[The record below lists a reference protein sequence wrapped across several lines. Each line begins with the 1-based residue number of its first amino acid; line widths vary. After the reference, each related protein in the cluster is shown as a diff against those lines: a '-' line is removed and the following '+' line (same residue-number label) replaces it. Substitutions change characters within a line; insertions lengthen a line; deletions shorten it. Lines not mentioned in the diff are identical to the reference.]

1 MADDVADLTSADDPG
16 IESTLAVFRETVAA
30 EPLTPD
36 ERRTIITQALAL
48 LDQAYVHL
56 PLKRAMHA
64 IDPIQRLRLL
74 RYRYERMSDRRFHDE
89 MISVFMSLRDL
100 HTNYILPDPYRTK
113 TAFLP
118 FLVEEFYDGET
129 PSYVVTKLLAGFK
142 HRHFKVGVTVHH
154 WNGIPFERAVDIN
167 ADEQAGSN
175 EAARHA
181 QGLDALTIR
190 PLSMSLPPDEDWVV
204 IGYRTPDGDEH
215 QTRFDWQIFQ
225 PKASPQ
231 GVNPD
236 DAGDAAA
243 RALGIN
249 AKGEAV
255 RRAKKALFA
264 RAAMEA
270 EDRAGS
276 FAAGTAAAAADTTTS
291 LPDVLS
297 FRSVETPS
305 GAFGYIRIWTFDVD
319 PDAFVAEVVRI
330 LGLLPPGGL
339 ILDVRSNGGGV
350 ITAGEKLLQTLTPK
364 PIEPCRLSF
373 INTPFTL
380 ALAQTNDFLSA
391 WTPSI
396 AQAVETGATYSYGF
410 PAEPVEE
417 YNRLGQQYCG
427 PVVLVTD
434 ALCYSTTDIFA
445 AGYQDHAIGPILGI
459 AGNTGAGG
467 ANVVTHVQLRQLEA
481 EDGPFGPLPKNA
493 NFRVAIRRT
502 TRVGERSGVPLEDL
516 GVVPDHIH
524 HMTRRDVL
532 GSNEDLIAAAAEL
545 LAGGPVRDLSATV
558 SQGSVTVTTA
568 KISRLDIVFD
578 GRPFGSMDVTD
589 GPHGVSIP
597 AGVGVIDLRGY
608 DEGALVAARRL
619 NVPAPGTAPAGDG

>member
-1 MADDVADLTSADDPG
+1 MADDVADLTGADDPG
-16 IESTLAVFRETVAA
+16 IESTLARFREAVSA
-30 EPLTPD
+30 EPLTPE

-100 HTNYILPDPYRTK
+100 HTNYILPDPYRTR

-118 FLVEEFYDGET
+118 FLVEEYYDGDT
-129 PSYVVTKLLAGFK
+129 PAYVVTKLLAGFK
-142 HRHFKVGVTVHH
+142 HRHFKAGVTVHH
-154 WNGIPFERAVDIN
+154 WNGIAFERAVDIN

-181 QGLDALTIR
+181 QGLDAMTIR

-204 IGYRTPDGDEH
+204 IGYRTPYGEEH

-225 PKASPQ
+225 PKAAPQ

-243 RALGIN
+243 RALGVN

-270 EDRAGS
+270 EARAVS
-276 FAAGTAAAAADTTTS
+276 SPTAADTTTS

-297 FRSVETPS
+297 FRTVATPS
-305 GAFGYIRIWTFDVD
+305 GTFGYVRIWTFDVD
-319 PDAFVAEVVRI
+319 PDTFVTEFVRI
-330 LGLLPPGGL
+330 LGLLPLNGL
-339 ILDVRSNGGGV
+339 IVDVRSNGGGV
-350 ITAGEKLLQTLTPK
+350 ITAGEKLLQVLTPK
-364 PIEPCRLSF
+364 AIDPCRLSF

-380 ALAQTNDFLSA
+380 ALAQFNDFLREWA
-391 WTPSI
+391 PSI
-396 AQAVETGATYSYGF
+396 AQAVETGASYSYGF
-410 PAEPVEE
+410 PAEPAAE

-445 AGYQDHAIGPILGI
+445 AGYQDHAIGPILGV

-467 ANVVTHVQLRQLEA
+467 ANVVTHKQLRQLEA
-481 EDGPFGPLPKNA
+481 DDGPFQPLPKNA

-516 GVVPDHIH
+516 GVVPDHLH
-524 HMTRRDVL
+524 RMTREDVV
-532 GSNEDLIAAAAEL
+532 GSNADLIAAAGAL
-545 LAGGPVRDLSATV
+545 LAAAPVRGLAATV
-558 SQGSVTVTTA
+558 TAGSVTVTTA
-568 KISRLDIVFD
+568 SVSRLDITFD

-589 GPHGVSIP
+589 GAHGISV
-597 AGVGVIDLRGY
+597 ADGVEVIDLRGY
-608 DEGALVAARRL
+608 DEGELVAARRL
-619 NVPAPGTAPAGDG
+619 TVSAPAPAPASP

>member
-16 IESTLAVFRETVAA
+16 IESTLAEFRETVAA
-30 EPLTPD
+30 EPLTPG
-36 ERRTIITQALAL
+36 ERQTIVRQALAL

-56 PLKRAMHA
+56 PLKKAMHA
-64 IDPIQRLRLL
+64 IDPVQRLRLL
-74 RYRYERMSDRRFHDE
+74 RYRSDQIGARMSDRRFHDE

-100 HTNYILPDPYRTK
+100 HTNYTLPDPYRTK

-118 FLVEEFYDGET
+118 FLVEEFYDGAT

-181 QGLDALTIR
+181 QGLDAMTIR

-204 IGYRTPDGDEH
+204 IGYRTPDGNEH
-215 QTRFDWQIFQ
+215 QTRFDWQIFE
-225 PKASPQ
+225 PRSSPQ
-231 GVNPD
+231 GINPD

-249 AKGEAV
+249 AKGEAI
-255 RRAKKALFA
+255 RRAKKTLFA

-270 EDRAGS
+270 EERPE
-276 FAAGTAAAAADTTTS
+276 AADDTTS

-297 FRSVETPS
+297 FRTVETPS
-305 GAFGYIRIWTFDVD
+305 GTFGYIRIWTFNVD
-319 PDAFVAEVVRI
+319 PAVFVPECVRI
-330 LGLLPPGGL
+330 LALLPQNGL

-364 PIEPCRLSF
+364 AIDPCRLSF

-380 ALAQTNDFLSA
+380 SLAETNDFLAA
-391 WTPSI
+391 WAPSI

-410 PAEPVEE
+410 PAEPVSE
-417 YNRLGQQYCG
+417 YNQLGQQYCG

-467 ANVVTHVQLRQLEA
+467 ANVVTHAQLRQLEA
-481 EDGPFGPLPKNA
+481 EDGPFQPLPKKA

-516 GVVPDHIH
+516 GVVPDKIH
-524 HMTRRDVL
+524 RMTRQDVI
-532 GSNEDLIAAAAEL
+532 GANQDLIAEAAEL
-545 LAGGPVRDLSATV
+545 LVSGSVRGLSAMLAD
-558 SQGSVTVTTA
+558 GSLTVTTA
-568 KISRLDIVFD
+568 GISRLDIIFD

-589 GPHGVSIP
+589 GAHGISV
-597 AGVGVIDLRGY
+597 AAEVELVDLRGY
-608 DEGALVAARRL
+608 DEGELVAARRVS
-619 NVPAPGTAPAGDG
+619 VPSTEPPADG